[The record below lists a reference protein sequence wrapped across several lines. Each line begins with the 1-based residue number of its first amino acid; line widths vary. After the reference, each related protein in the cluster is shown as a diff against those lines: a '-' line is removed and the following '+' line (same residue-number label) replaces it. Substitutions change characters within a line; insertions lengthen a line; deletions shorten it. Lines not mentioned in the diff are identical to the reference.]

1 MKRDLQSSEKP
12 IQPALTLCA
21 TRAAVH
27 AEAFGDGV
35 DGVAE
40 RYSRAAAGD
49 VGGELVDGSFVGGV
63 ELLVGLGVSNEKAAL
78 LAATRCELDPRDA
91 GILLP
96 LCHEHRI
103 S

>member
-1 MKRDLQSSEKP
+1 M
-12 IQPALTLCA
+12 
-21 TRAAVH
+21 
-27 AEAFGDGV
+27 

-63 ELLVGLGVSNEKAAL
+63 KLLVGLGVSDEKAAL

-96 LCHEHRI
+96 LCHERRI